1 MGYQAT
7 FKRYEIKDMLN
18 AQEKKEILRAME
30 HHMKLDQYGR
40 TTIRNI
46 YYDTDTF
53 RLIRNSLDGPIYK
66 EKLRIRSY
74 AEAAPDDPVC
84 IELKKKYDS
93 VVYKRRL
100 VLSEQQA
107 AECFRKGEA
116 LPVDSQIAREIEYFR
131 WYYGRL
137 HPAVFLSY
145 EREAYYALDGSY
157 FRVTFDENILYRE
170 QDFSLGSKI
179 YGHPLLQLGET
190 LMEVKTSGG
199 IPLWMS
205 RVLTQNHLYKTSF
218 SKYGAA
224 YRNIINEKTQGG
236 LSYAG

>member
-7 FKRYEIKDMLN
+7 FKRYEIKYMLN

-30 HHMKLDQYGR
+30 PHMKLDQYGR

-74 AEAAPDDPVC
+74 AEAAPEDPVFV
-84 IELKKKYDS
+84 ELKKKYDS
-93 VVYKRRL
+93 VIYKRRL

-107 AECFRKGEA
+107 AECFHKGEP

-131 WYYGRL
+131 GYYGRL

-145 EREAYYALDGSY
+145 EREAYYSLDGSD

-179 YGHPLLQLGET
+179 YGHPLLQHGET

-224 YRNIINEKTQGG
+224 YRDIINEKTQGG